1 MATKPFEVA
10 GLLFAIYLADY
21 VKNKVSGSYEEQ
33 RQQRLKER
41 EQEKRQID
49 S

>member
-41 EQEKRQID
+41 EEARQEVD